1 MDDVGAVT
9 ALPGGGKGNARFRA
23 VVVTMVP
30 EAASL
35 GDDEWRAA
43 EAIVARALASRSPAV
58 RRQVGLFL
66 RVLDVLSL
74 FRHRRRLAALPPNER
89 TRFLQSLSRSRL
101 LLIRRGVWGL
111 RTLAFMGYYARSE
124 AARAIGYR
132 ASAAGWEARPTGER
146 S

>member
-1 MDDVGAVT
+1 MDDVGAVIP
-9 ALPGGGKGNARFRA
+9 LPGGGKGNGRFRA

-35 GDDEWRAA
+35 GDDQWRAA

-66 RVLDVLSL
+66 RVLDGLSL
-74 FRHRRRLAALPPNER
+74 LRHRRRLAALPPNER
-89 TRFLQSLSRSRL
+89 TRLLESLSRSRL

-111 RTLAFMGYYARSE
+111 RTLAFMGYYARLE
-124 AARAIGYR
+124 AARSIGYR
-132 ASAAGWEARPTGER
+132 ASAAGWEARPTEAR